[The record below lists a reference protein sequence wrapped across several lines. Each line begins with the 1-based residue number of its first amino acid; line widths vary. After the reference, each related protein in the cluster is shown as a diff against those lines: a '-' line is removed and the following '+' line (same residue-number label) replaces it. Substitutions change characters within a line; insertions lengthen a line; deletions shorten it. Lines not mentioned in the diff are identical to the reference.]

1 MKSKLT
7 LSIIICSIALFGL
20 LLTSCSEKK
29 AQSTTAKCE
38 CGKVMQESKMISFE
52 VEGAKMLACSEECKK
67 EMMEADHSGHNH

>member
-20 LLTSCSEKK
+20 VLTSCGEKTPEP
-29 AQSTTAKCE
+29 TTAKCD
-38 CGKVMQESKMISFE
+38 CGKVMQKSKMISFE

-67 EMMEADHSGHNH
+67 EMKEADHSGHNH